1 MDLDSV
7 MSKSWPKVIS
17 VVALILLT
25 FLALGPASWQP
36 RSGYGWELD
45 HFVGYFLFT
54 SVFCVAWGRPL
65 VVGIALS
72 VFAFVLENLQSF
84 LPDRSSYFVAALYSS
99 AGALTAA
106 LLAELFMRARRR
118 VRSARAET
126 LRADPG
132 SS

>member
-1 MDLDSV
+1 MELD
-7 MSKSWPKVIS
+7 KVIS
-17 VVALILLT
+17 KYLPKVVCIVALIFLT

-54 SVFCVAWGRPL
+54 LVFCVAWGRPL

-72 VFAFVLENLQSF
+72 VFAFVLENLQSL

-106 LLAELFMRARRR
+106 LLAELFMRARKRI
-118 VRSARAET
+118 RSGRAET